1 MYFGGIWMFCS
12 FPNFYKRLPILKS
25 YLPHKVISRYENKGK
40 VKLTIKQK
48 LTALRYAVKV

>member
-25 YLPHKVISRYENKGK
+25 YLPHKVISRYEDKGK